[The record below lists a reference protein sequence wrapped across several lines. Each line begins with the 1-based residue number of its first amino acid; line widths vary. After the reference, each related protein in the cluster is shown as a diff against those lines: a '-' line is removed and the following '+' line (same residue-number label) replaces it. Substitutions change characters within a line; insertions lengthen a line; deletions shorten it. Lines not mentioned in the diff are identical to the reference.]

1 MELADYKVR
10 VIDGTTG
17 TGALVK
23 VLIETRYHGEVWGT
37 VGVSENIMEASMQ
50 ALTESLEYGLM
61 QYNTA
66 DQLETE
72 QIG

>member
-1 MELADYKVR
+1 
-10 VIDGTTG
+10 
-17 TGALVK
+17 
-23 VLIETRYHGEVWGT
+23 
-37 VGVSENIMEASMQ
+37 MEASRQ